1 MPAPAPSAASV
12 GHDTLITVKVHYDGT
27 TRRLKMPF
35 KDMKAEVFSQKVKS
49 LSFFPLHQSS
59 DRGKLDYGRFPCL
72 SESGTPSSYTFPRD
86 HYDHTPGDPD
96 HNTIRSLK

>member
-35 KDMKAEVFSQKVKS
+35 KDMKAEVFPQKVR
-49 LSFFPLHQSS
+49 SFF
-59 DRGKLDYGRFPCL
+59 
-72 SESGTPSSYTFPRD
+72 
-86 HYDHTPGDPD
+86 
-96 HNTIRSLK
+96 

>member
-72 SESGTPSSYTFPRD
+72 SESGTRRHILFPVIIMT
-86 HYDHTPGDPD
+86 TPPGIP
-96 HNTIRSLK
+96 TTTQYVL